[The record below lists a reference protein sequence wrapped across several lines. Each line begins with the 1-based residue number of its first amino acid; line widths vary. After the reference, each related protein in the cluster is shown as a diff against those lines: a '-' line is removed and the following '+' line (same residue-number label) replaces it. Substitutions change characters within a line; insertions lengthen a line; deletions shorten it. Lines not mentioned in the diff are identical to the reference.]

1 MIFLTVGTQFPFDRL
16 IKAVDKAVRDVL
28 ADEEI
33 FAQIG
38 DSSYE
43 PVNFKAT
50 KRMNAELFDKYVRN
64 CSAIISHSGM
74 GTIEAALS
82 NSKPMLVMPR
92 LKRFGEVV
100 NDHQAAIAKNFD
112 AEGYLLA
119 AYDEN
124 DIRKKLIELKT
135 FIPKKRINSS
145 DGVINRISQF
155 LNSIEKANYEFTA
168 KR

>member
-16 IKAVDKAVRDVL
+16 VKAVDKAWRDVL

-38 DSSYE
+38 ESSYE
-43 PVNFKAT
+43 PVNFRAT
-50 KRMNAELFDKYVRN
+50 QRMDSELFEEYIHN

-74 GTIEAALS
+74 GTIEAALV
-82 NSKPMLVMPR
+82 NEKPMLVMPR
-92 LKRFGEVV
+92 LKKFGEVV
-100 NDHQAAIAKNFD
+100 NDHQAAIAKRFES
-112 AEGYLLA
+112 EGYLLA

-135 FIPKKRINSS
+135 FVPKKRINSS

-155 LNSIEKANYEFTA
+155 LNSIERENDAFAA